1 MEGIRTF
8 TVVPAL
14 PKPIA
19 RLREL
24 AYNLWWCW
32 NPDGFDL
39 FRRLDFDLW
48 EEVEHNPVR
57 LLSTISQA
65 RLEQAANDRA
75 YLAQMD
81 RVLDSLYVY
90 MSQRTWFDEHHKDRA
105 DGVIA
110 YFSMEFGIHES
121 LPIYSG
127 GLGVLAGDHLKS
139 ASDLGLPMA
148 GVGLLYR
155 QGYFHQY
162 LTSDGWQLEDYPH
175 YEFHQ
180 LPISPERTADGE
192 PVRVEV
198 EMRGRPVSVQIWRC
212 QVGRVPLYLL
222 DADVPENR
230 SEDRQ
235 ITAQLYGGDR
245 EMRIRQEVLLGVGGV
260 RALDALGVQP
270 SVCHMNEGHSAFLAL
285 ERIVMLMERHGLTF
299 AEAREAVAASNVFT
313 THTPVPAGID
323 TFAPH
328 LVDTYVGHY
337 AAKMGISRQ
346 DFLGV
351 GRVDPTNNNEPYCM
365 AILALRLAG
374 GTNGVSALHGGVSR
388 DMWKR
393 VWPGVTTGE
402 VPIGSVTNGVHV
414 RSWLSLDMAQLFDRY
429 LGPDW
434 ADDPVDKKIWERVD
448 EIPDAELWRTHE
460 RRRERLVAVTR
471 QKLREQYRR
480 RGAPPVELKFA
491 EEVLDPDSLTIGF
504 ARRFAPYK
512 RATLLF
518 RDVERI
524 TQILTDPD
532 RPAQI
537 IFAGKAHPND
547 NMGKELIKQVIQIA
561 RRPELRRKIVFI
573 EDYDI
578 NFARYLVQGTDVWLN
593 TPTPLHEAS
602 GTSGMKVPPNGGI
615 NFSCMDGWWPEACDG
630 ENGWSIGDGRAYQ
643 DQTYQDHVESESLYD
658 LLDKEIIPLFYDR
671 TADGLPR
678 RWLARMKASMR
689 TIPPVFN
696 TNRMV
701 VDYLE
706 KYYLRAGERWQHLTK
721 DGMDASKRLAHWKQ
735 EMGRRWSQVRIMNVQ
750 ASENEE
756 LAVGD
761 SLEVQARV
769 HLGAITPDEVTVE
782 LFYGSIDPQHGQIAN
797 GQAEVMSCQGEATT
811 DGTFRY
817 GGAIPCRKSGQH
829 GYAVRIVPHN
839 EDLLNRYAAGL
850 IMWG

>member
-1 MEGIRTF
+1 MDHIRTF

-14 PKPIA
+14 PEPIA

-32 NPDGFDL
+32 NPDGFEL

-48 EEVEHNPVR
+48 EKVEHNPVKM
-57 LLSTISQA
+57 LSSISQA
-65 RLEQAANDRA
+65 RLEQAAKDRA

-81 RVLDSLYVY
+81 RGLDSLYVY
-90 MSQRTWFDEHHKDRA
+90 MSQRTWFDEHHKDLA
-105 DGVIA
+105 DKTIA
-110 YFSMEFGIHES
+110 YFSMEFGLHES

-127 GLGVLAGDHLKS
+127 GLGVLSGDHLKS
-139 ASDLGLPMA
+139 ASDLGLPLV

-175 YEFHQ
+175 LEFHQ
-180 LPISPERTADGE
+180 MPITLERDAQGE
-192 PVRVEV
+192 PVTVEV
-198 EMRGRPVSVQIWRC
+198 DMRGRPVVAQIWRC

-222 DADVPENR
+222 DSDVPENR
-230 SEDRQ
+230 AEDRQ

-260 RALDALGVQP
+260 RALEVLGIQP
-270 SVCHMNEGHSAFLAL
+270 AVCHMNEGHSAFLAL
-285 ERIVMLMERHGLTF
+285 ERIVMMMDKCGLSYP
-299 AEAREAVAASNVFT
+299 EAREAVMATNVFT

-328 LVDTYVGHY
+328 LVDAYMGHY
-337 AAKMGISRQ
+337 ASKMGIGRQ
-346 DFLGV
+346 EFMSL
-351 GRVDPTNNNEPYCM
+351 GRVDPGNNNEPFCM

-374 GTNGVSALHGGVSR
+374 GTNGVSEIHGGVSR
-388 DMWKR
+388 EMWRR
-393 VWPGVTTGE
+393 VWPSVPVNE
-402 VPIGSVTNGVHV
+402 VPIGGITNGVHV
-414 RSWLSLDMAQLFDRY
+414 RSWLSIDMAQLFDRY

-434 ADDPVDKKIWERVD
+434 ADDPVDKDIWQRVD

-471 QKLREQYRR
+471 HKLREQYQR
-480 RGAPPVELKFA
+480 RGAPPAELKFA

-518 RDVERI
+518 RDVDRV
-524 TQILTDPD
+524 TKILTDPD

-547 NMGKELIKQVIQIA
+547 NLGKELIKQVIQIA

-573 EDYDI
+573 EDYDV
-578 NFARYLVQGTDVWLN
+578 NFARYLVQGVDVWLN
-593 TPTPLHEAS
+593 TPTPKHEAS

-615 NFSCMDGWWPEACDG
+615 NFSTMDGWWPEAYDG
-630 ENGWSIGDGRAYQ
+630 ENGWSIGDGRSYP
-643 DQTYQDHVESESLYD
+643 DQGYQDHVEAESLYD

-701 VDYLE
+701 VDYTE
-706 KYYLRAGERWQHLTK
+706 QYYVDAAGRWERLTA
-721 DGMDASKRLAHWKQ
+721 DNFTAARELAQWRDD
-735 EMGRRWSQVRIMNVQ
+735 MARRWAQVRIMSVQ
-750 ASENEE
+750 ANESRE
-756 LAVGD
+756 LSVGD
-761 SLEVQARV
+761 SFDVQARV
-769 HLGAITPDEVTVE
+769 HLGSIRPDEICVE
-782 LFYGSIDPQHGQIAN
+782 LFHGGIDPHGQISVGRGEIMA
-797 GQAEVMSCQGEATT
+797 CQGETST
-811 DGTFRY
+811 DGTYRFA
-817 GGAIPCRKSGQH
+817 GAIPCQTSGQH
-829 GYAVRIVPHN
+829 GYAVRIVPKN
-839 EDLLNRYAAGL
+839 DNLPNRYEPGL
-850 IMWG
+850 IVWG

>member
-1 MEGIRTF
+1 MDGIRTF

-24 AYNLWWCW
+24 AYNMWWCW
-32 NPDGFDL
+32 NPDGYDL

-57 LLSTISQA
+57 LLSAISQA

-75 YLAQMD
+75 FLAQMD
-81 RVLDSLYVY
+81 RVLDGLYVY
-90 MSQRTWFDEHHKDRA
+90 MSQRTWFNEHHKELCEKT
-105 DGVIA
+105 IA
-110 YFSMEFGIHES
+110 YFSMEFGLHEA
-121 LPIYSG
+121 LPIYAG

-139 ASDLGLPMA
+139 ASDLGLPLV

-162 LTSDGWQLEDYPH
+162 LTSDGWQLEDYPN

-180 LPISPERTADGE
+180 FPITPARDAEGE
-192 PVRVEV
+192 PIRIEV
-198 EMRGRPVSVQIWRC
+198 EIRGRPVLAQIWLC
-212 QVGRVPLYLL
+212 QVGRIPLYLL
-222 DADVPENR
+222 DSDIPENR
-230 SEDRQ
+230 AEDRQ
-235 ITAQLYGGDR
+235 ITNQLYGGDK
-245 EMRIRQEVLLGVGGV
+245 ENRIRQEVMLGVGGV
-260 RALDALGVQP
+260 RALDALGIEP
-270 SVCHMNEGHSAFLAL
+270 DACHMNEGHSAFLAL
-285 ERIVMLMERHGLTF
+285 ERIVMLMEQRGLTF
-299 AEAREAVAASNVFT
+299 SEAREAVTASNVFT

-328 LVDTYVGHY
+328 LVDTYMGHY
-337 AAKMGISRQ
+337 ATKMGISRQ
-346 DFLGV
+346 DFLGL
-351 GRVDPTNNNEPYCM
+351 GRIDPGNNNEPFCM
-365 AILALRLAG
+365 AILALRLAAG
-374 GTNGVSALHGGVSR
+374 VNGVSRLHGGVSR

-393 VWPGVTTGE
+393 VWPNVPTNE

-434 ADDPVDKKIWERVD
+434 ADDPVDRGVWERVD

-471 QKLREQYRR
+471 QMIREQYRR

-491 EEVLDPDSLTIGF
+491 EEVLDPDSLTVGF

-512 RATLLF
+512 RATLIF

-524 TQILTDPD
+524 TQILTNPE

-547 NMGKELIKQVIQIA
+547 DLGKELIKQVIQIA

-578 NFARYLVQGTDVWLN
+578 NFARYLVQGVDVWLN

-615 NFSCMDGWWPEACDG
+615 NLSCMDGWWPEAYDG
-630 ENGWSIGDGRAYQ
+630 ENGWSIGDGRVYP
-643 DQTYQDHVESESLYD
+643 DQGYQDHVEAESLYD
-658 LLDKEIIPLFYDR
+658 LLEKEIIPLFYDR

-689 TIPPVFN
+689 TIPPAFN

-701 VDYLE
+701 ADYVAQF
-706 KYYLRAGERWQHLTK
+706 YVQACGRWEHLTT
-721 DGMDASKRLAHWKQ
+721 DEFAASRKLAQWRQ
-735 EMGRRWSQVRIMNVQ
+735 EMIRRWSQIRVMSVQ
-750 ASENEE
+750 ATEEKE

-761 SLEVQARV
+761 ELDVHARV
-769 HLGAITPDEVTVE
+769 HLGSISPDEVSVE
-782 LFYGSIDPQHGQIAN
+782 LFYGPVDPRGQIAD
-797 GQAEVMSCQGEATT
+797 GQAEQMQCQGEAST
-811 DGTFRY
+811 DGTFLY
-817 GGAIPCRKSGQH
+817 AGALPCRSSGQY
-829 GYAVRIVPHN
+829 GYSVRIVPDN
-839 EDLLNRYAAGL
+839 QDLANRYAAGL
-850 IMWG
+850 IVWG

>member
-1 MEGIRTF
+1 MDGIRTF

-14 PKPIA
+14 PEEIS

-24 AYNLWWCW
+24 AYNLWWSW
-32 NPDGFDL
+32 NPDGIDL

-57 LLSTISQA
+57 LLSEISQA
-65 RLEQAANDRA
+65 RLEQAAKDRA

-81 RVLDSLYVY
+81 RVLDNLYVC
-90 MSQRTWFDEHHKDRA
+90 MSERTWFDERHKDAASRR
-105 DGVIA
+105 VA
-110 YFSMEFGIHES
+110 YFSMEFGLHES

-139 ASDLGLPMA
+139 ASDLGLPLV

-180 LPISPERTADGE
+180 HPVTLERGKNDQ

-198 EMRGRPVSVQIWRC
+198 EMRGRPVICQVWRC

-222 DADVPENR
+222 DSDTPDNR
-230 SEDRQ
+230 AEDRQ

-245 EMRIRQEVLLGVGGV
+245 EMRIRQEVVLGVGGV
-260 RALDALGVQP
+260 LALDALGIEP
-270 SVCHMNEGHSAFLAL
+270 AVCHMNEGHSAFLAIQ
-285 ERIVMLMERHGLTF
+285 RIAMLMEKEGLSYV
-299 AEAREAVAASNVFT
+299 EAKEAVTANTVFT

-328 LVDTYVGHY
+328 LVDTYMGHF
-337 AAKMGISRQ
+337 ATKMGLSRQ
-346 DFLGV
+346 DFLGL
-351 GRVDPTNNNEPYCM
+351 GRVDPNNSNEPFCM
-365 AILALRLAG
+365 AILALRLATG
-374 GTNGVSALHGGVSR
+374 VNGVSKIHGGVSR
-388 DMWKR
+388 EMWKR
-393 VWPGVTTGE
+393 VWPGAPTNE
-402 VPIGSVTNGVHV
+402 VPIDSITNGVHV

-434 ADDPVDKKIWERVD
+434 ADDPIDKEVWERVD

-460 RRRERLVAVTR
+460 RRRERLVAITR
-471 QKLREQYRR
+471 RMISEQYRR

-512 RATLLF
+512 RATLMF
-518 RDVERI
+518 RDVERL
-524 TQILTDPD
+524 TQILTDPE

-547 NMGKELIKQVIQIA
+547 NLGKELIKQVVQIA
-561 RRPELRRKIVFI
+561 RRPELRRRIVFV
-573 EDYDI
+573 EDYNI
-578 NFARYLVQGTDVWLN
+578 NFARYLVQGVDVWLN

-615 NFSCMDGWWPEACDG
+615 NLSAMDGWWPEAYDG
-630 ENGWSIGDGRAYQ
+630 DNGWAIGDGRVYQ
-643 DQTYQDHVESESLYD
+643 DQAYQDHVEAEGLYN
-658 LLDKEIIPLFYDR
+658 LLEKEIIPLFYDR

-678 RWLARMKASMR
+678 RWLTRMKASMR
-689 TIPPVFN
+689 SVPPVFN

-701 VDYLE
+701 AEYAE
-706 KYYLRAGERWQHLTK
+706 KFYIPIGERWEHLT
-721 DGMDASKRLAHWKQ
+721 ASGFDVAKRLAGWRDN
-735 EMGRRWSQVRIMNVQ
+735 MARRWSQVRIMSVQ
-750 ASENEE
+750 ANEGEE

-761 SLEVQARV
+761 SLDVQARV
-769 HLGAITPDEVTVE
+769 HLGAISPEEVAVE
-782 LFYGSIDPQHGQIAN
+782 LFFGPVDAHGQVVD
-797 GQAEVMSCQGEATT
+797 GQTEAMACQGQTTT
-811 DGTFRY
+811 DGTFQY
-817 GGAIPCRKSGQH
+817 AGAVPCQGSGQH
-829 GYAVRIVPHN
+829 GYAVRIVPQN
-839 EDLLNRYAAGL
+839 DDLPSRHASGL
-850 IMWG
+850 MLWG